1 MAWAYRVQGW
11 KEDWAVSTAVLEDPL
26 PSGLCALAC
35 LWGGFA
41 AACTSGQGP
50 RTAAGGE
57 AMTFDREG
65 PLRPQRPVGQPI
77 HPIHFMYTV
86 TEGDRHG
93 GPASG
98 IALSAVPR
106 SPFQLALRFSHLA
119 ASAKCEG
126 HEFAVKEW
134 LNLVDVGL
142 PFPVAMKVE
151 IALAWISSGSSSQ
164 DCLISPARL
173 TWEVRTP
180 YSPAAM

>member
-77 HPIHFMYTV
+77 HPIHFMCTV
-86 TEGDRHG
+86 TEGDR
-93 GPASG
+93 S
-98 IALSAVPR
+98 
-106 SPFQLALRFSHLA
+106 ALRISFLSRSLPGLRA
-119 ASAKCEG
+119 GQSPRASCPP
-126 HEFAVKEW
+126 
-134 LNLVDVGL
+134 DVL
-142 PFPVAMKVE
+142 
-151 IALAWISSGSSSQ
+151 SG
-164 DCLISPARL
+164 
-173 TWEVRTP
+173 TGE
-180 YSPAAM
+180 